1 MEVIRLNYPEDYKRN
16 HLKPSS
22 LAVGFFDGVHWG
34 HQQVIQ
40 AAIDYAKENNLESA
54 VMTFDPHPL
63 AVLKNEPLSNFLL
76 TSLEEKKAIFEKMG
90 IRYLFVV
97 SFTKELAK
105 LTPQEFVDKFFIDLS
120 IHHVA
125 AGFDYSFGHKGAG
138 KIHDMDQYA
147 RGKLSYTVI
156 DKVTFE
162 NEKVSSTRIRELLD
176 QGQPNQANELLG
188 RSYTLTG
195 HVVKGYQRGR
205 EIGYP
210 TANLEID
217 ESRAIPKVGIYA
229 VTAIVQGQNYDGM
242 ASIGYNP
249 TFEEKHEQ
257 PIIEVHL
264 FNFESDIYGESMQV
278 SFCSYI
284 RDELAFDG
292 VDELT
297 QELKEDERKAKEA
310 LKNNQ

>member
-16 HLKPSS
+16 HLEPSS
-22 LAVGFFDGVHWG
+22 LAVGFFDGVHRG

-40 AAIDYAKENNLESA
+40 AAIDYASENDLESA

-76 TSLEEKKAIFEKMG
+76 TSLEEKVAIFEKMG

-97 SFTKELAK
+97 TFNKDLAK
-105 LTPQEFVDKFFIDLS
+105 LSPQEFVDKFFIDLS
-120 IHHVA
+120 IQHVS

-147 RGKLSYTVI
+147 RGKLTYTVV

-162 NEKVSSTRIRELLD
+162 SEKVSSTRIRELLN
-176 QGQPNQANELLG
+176 QGQPEQVKELLG
-188 RSYTLTG
+188 RAYTLTG

-210 TANLEID
+210 TANLEVD

-229 VTAIVQGQNYDGM
+229 VTAVVQGKNYDGM

-249 TFEEKHEQ
+249 TFEEKHDK
-257 PIIEVHL
+257 PLIEVHL
-264 FNFESDIYGESMQV
+264 FNFDCDIYNESIQV
-278 SFCSYI
+278 SFWSYI
-284 RDELAFDG
+284 RDELAFNG

-297 QELKEDERKAKEA
+297 QELKEDERKAKKA
-310 LKNNQ
+310 LKNHS